1 MDVVPLHFPEPTN
14 PKRVTELE
22 IERNALWSGLF
33 CALFGMA
40 TALIIFAGERPAL
53 FGGLSVGSV
62 ASVTGG
68 VSAGL
73 SSAYAF
79 RSLLRQREPWLR
91 RIPAWRQYVA
101 ALGLV
106 LVHVASTVMMILV
119 ATHLFQQAFIGL
131 HLDVLAGSLAVSGIT
146 GLSAYLALVAT
157 ARTSAENLSVVLGIY
172 MAAGVLISML
182 LAEDQSWWQGMFSRL
197 GTSQSGMGSFWTFN
211 TTMIISG
218 LVLISFTE
226 FLTRDLDVLSRTY
239 RCRPNLERYPL
250 IRKLRP
256 RPRVVRWCL
265 VAVSVGIIGVGS
277 VPMNLSLEVHSAF
290 VQLASAA
297 MIILLLGTMVLLPG
311 YPAVFHMMS
320 LSAVGALWVAFLLW
334 DSWSYYNLTGFELSA
349 VAILFTWISVFIRTT
364 AAMIR
369 DRQQPR
375 STHGP
380 GARSVHR
387 DARPHIEEQ
396 TA

>member
-1 MDVVPLHFPEPTN
+1 M
-14 PKRVTELE
+14 TELE

-33 CALFGMA
+33 CALFGL
-40 TALIIFAGERPAL
+40 TTGLIIFAGEHPAL
-53 FGGLSVGSV
+53 LGGISVGSV

-91 RIPAWRQYVA
+91 HIPAWRQYVA
-101 ALGLV
+101 AAGLV
-106 LVHVASTVMMILV
+106 LVHAASTVMMILV
-119 ATHLFQQAFIGL
+119 ATHLFQQAFVGL
-131 HLDVLAGSLAVSGIT
+131 QLDVLAGALAVAGIT

-182 LAEDQSWWQGMFSRL
+182 LAEDQGWWQGMFSRL
-197 GTSQSGMGSFWTFN
+197 GTAQSGMGSFWTFN

-218 LVLISFTE
+218 LVLIAFTE
-226 FLTRDLDVLSRTY
+226 FLTRDLVVLSQTY
-239 RCRPNLERYPL
+239 RCRPSLERYAVF
-250 IRKLRP
+250 RKLRP
-256 RPRVVRWCL
+256 RPRIVRWCL
-265 VAVSVGIIGVGS
+265 VAVSVGIIGVGC

-297 MIILLLGTMVLLPG
+297 MIILLLGTMLLLPG
-311 YPAVFHMMS
+311 YPAVFHLMS

-334 DSWSYYNLTGFELSA
+334 DSWSYYNLTGFELTA

-369 DRQQPR
+369 DRQEPR
-375 STHGP
+375 STHGA
-380 GARSVHR
+380 GARRANGNTHHSTEKPVS
-387 DARPHIEEQ
+387 
-396 TA
+396 